1 LGANMNQPSYETRI
15 RIPAELGPALFA
27 LAGGS
32 DVYALKQGILKA
44 CELAANSQI
53 NRDNG
58 HGCSRV

>member
-1 LGANMNQPSYETRI
+1 MNQPSYETRI

-32 DVYALKQGILKA
+32 DIYALKQGILKA

-53 NRDNG
+53 DRGNG
-58 HGCSRV
+58 HGCARV